1 MKIINRNNLR
11 LITAFAISTAFSF
24 CKAQVALPHQ
34 SLLALSKADHT
45 LAIVDAATL
54 KVVAKIPVG
63 EDPHEVIA
71 SADGKTAYVSIYGG
85 GSLHTINVID
95 LVNQKRL
102 PDIDTRPLLGPHG
115 LAFINNKLWFTVEG
129 TKAFGSYDPAT
140 NKIDWVMGT
149 GQDRTHMIYVTNN
162 AKKIYTTNVASG
174 TVSIFQDTIMPQGHF
189 GPPPGAMQK
198 MNEPLKQRMP
208 PPNTMQPHDTWE
220 QTVINVSKGS
230 EGFDVSPDSAELWT
244 ASAEDGKIFIID
256 LHSKTLSA
264 TIDAGVNGANRLK
277 FTPDGKL
284 VFISSLGSGNLTVY
298 DAATH
303 TLVKQI
309 PIGSG
314 AAGILMQ
321 ASANRAYIACGPN
334 GYLAVIDLKTLTVTG
349 HIDVGGEP
357 DGLAFTGGQ

>member
-1 MKIINRNNLR
+1 MV
-11 LITAFAISTAFSF
+11 FAISAAFSF

-45 LAIVDAATL
+45 LAIVDPATL
-54 KVVAKIPVG
+54 KVLAKIPVG

-115 LAFINNKLWFTVEG
+115 LAFVNNKLWFTAEG
-129 TKAFGSYDPAT
+129 SKTIGSYNPAT

-149 GQDRTHMIYVTNN
+149 GQDRTHMIYVTGN

-189 GPPPGAMQK
+189 GPPPGSALQMK
-198 MNEPLKQRMP
+198 MKPQQNMP
-208 PPNTMQPHDTWE
+208 PPNRMQPHDSWE
-220 QTVINVSKGS
+220 QTLINVSKGS

-244 ASAEDGKIFIID
+244 ASAEDGKIFIIN
-256 LHSKTLSA
+256 LQTKTLSA

-284 VFISSLGSGNLTVY
+284 VFISSLGAGNITVY
-298 DAATH
+298 NAATH
-303 TLVKQI
+303 ALVKQI

-321 ASANRAYIACGPN
+321 ASADRAYIACGPDD
-334 GYLAVIDLKTLTVTG
+334 YLAVIDLTTLTVTA
-349 HIDVGGEP
+349 HINTGGEP
-357 DGLAFTGGQ
+357 DGLALATGQ